1 MLKTVISY
9 KILLKTS
16 SKILALDS
24 QIYHDYSIPGTKPGL
39 LRSSKI
45 ENFPTIVDG
54 YSRQLLFQSF
64 PCEMSEVVLATP
76 PHATYILNCTVVY
89 TAKLTVSCHTK
100 SLVPAISYSCI
111 PWICSGALIEQLA
124 KSPTCE
130 IFFENVSKFFDQL
143 AAC

>member
-1 MLKTVISY
+1 MISY

-24 QIYHDYSIPGTKPGL
+24 QIYHDYSIPGTKPAL
-39 LRSSKI
+39 LQSSKM

-76 PHATYILNCTVVY
+76 PHTTYILNCTVVY

-100 SLVPAISYSCI
+100 VWYQQFPIVAFLEFVVELLLSNLLNLLRAKYSLRTFPNSLTS
-111 PWICSGALIEQLA
+111 
-124 KSPTCE
+124 
-130 IFFENVSKFFDQL
+130 
-143 AAC
+143 